1 MAELAALVPKDVPG
15 LVWAFLILFA
25 RIGAIL
31 MLLPVFSDDAIPGRI
46 RLLFAFA
53 TTLGLWGLLSGQVL
67 PLVAD
72 PARLGMILPGI
83 LVCECLT
90 GLALGMIVRILF
102 QAAAMAGS
110 IISLQIGLTS
120 ALVPD
125 AAQGGTATVLS
136 RLVGVAAAV
145 ACLGLSVHHLW
156 IASMVHSYVSFPPG
170 VAPRAG
176 DFAALAVRSASAAS
190 VLAVGLAAP
199 LLVYGIVFNVALGL
213 SARLAPAL
221 QVFFVAQPL
230 NLLIGFAL
238 VALIGGSVLTRF
250 AAAMEAWSRSGLP

>member
-1 MAELAALVPKDVPG
+1 MAELAGLLPRDVPT

-25 RIGAIL
+25 RIGAIV

-46 RLLFAFA
+46 RLLLAFA
-53 TTLGLWGLLSGQVL
+53 ITLGLWGLLSGQVL

-72 PARLGMILPGI
+72 PARLRTVLPGTL
-83 LVCECLT
+83 LVE
-90 GLALGMIVRILF
+90 GLIGLGLGMIVRILF

-125 AAQGGTATVLS
+125 SAQGGTTMVLS

-156 IASMVHSYVSFPPG
+156 IASMVHSYASFPPG
-170 VAPRAG
+170 IAPRAG
-176 DFAALAVRSASAAS
+176 DFAALAVRSAGTAS

-199 LLVYGIVFNVALGL
+199 LLVYGMVFNVALGL

-221 QVFFVAQPL
+221 QIFFVAQPL
-230 NLLIGFAL
+230 NLLLGFAL
-238 VALIGGSVLTRF
+238 VALTGGALLTRF
-250 AAAMEAWSRSGLP
+250 AGAMAAWSRTGLP

>member
-1 MAELAALVPKDVPG
+1 MAEIAALAQLDVPR
-15 LVWAFLILFA
+15 VAWAFLILFA

-31 MLLPVFSDDAIPGRI
+31 MLLPVFSDEAVPGRI
-46 RLLFAFA
+46 RLLLAFA
-53 TTLGLWGLLSGQVL
+53 TTLGLWGLLSDRVL

-72 PARLGMILPGI
+72 LSRLRTILPGLL
-83 LVCECLT
+83 LVECLT

-110 IISLQIGLTS
+110 ILSLQIGLTS

-125 AAQGGTATVLS
+125 AMQGGTATVLS

-145 ACLGLSVHHLW
+145 TCLSLSVHHLW
-156 IASMVHSYVSFPPG
+156 IASMVHSYTSFPPG
-170 VAPRAG
+170 IVPRAG
-176 DFAALAVRSASAAS
+176 DFAALAVRSTTQAS

-230 NLLIGFAL
+230 NLLMGFAL
-238 VALIGGSVLTRF
+238 IALIGGAMLTRF
-250 AAAMEAWSRSGLP
+250 AAAMEAWSRSGLF

>member
-1 MAELAALVPKDVPG
+1 MAEVAALLPSDVPRI
-15 LVWAFLILFA
+15 VWAFLILFA

-31 MLLPVFSDDAIPGRI
+31 MLLPVFSDDAVPGRI
-46 RLLFAFA
+46 RLLLAFA
-53 TTLGLWGLLSGQVL
+53 MTLGLWGLLSGQVL
-67 PLVAD
+67 PLVPE
-72 PARLGMILPGI
+72 PARLRAVLPGI
-83 LVCECLT
+83 LLGECLT

-145 ACLGLSVHHLW
+145 TCLSLSVHHLW
-156 IASMVHSYVSFPPG
+156 IASMVHSYTSFPPG
-170 VAPRAG
+170 TLPRAG
-176 DFAALAVRSASAAS
+176 DFAALAVRSATQSTM
-190 VLAVGLAAP
+190 LAVGLAAP

-213 SARLAPAL
+213 TARLAPAM

-230 NLLIGFAL
+230 NLLLGVAL
-238 VALIGGSVLTRF
+238 VALTGGALLTRF
-250 AAAMEAWSRSGLP
+250 ASAMEAWSRSGLP

>member
-1 MAELAALVPKDVPG
+1 MAELAALLPKDVPG
-15 LVWAFLILFA
+15 IAWAFLILFA
-25 RIGAIL
+25 RIGAIV

-46 RLLFAFA
+46 RLLLAFA
-53 TTLGLWGLLSGQVL
+53 ITLGLWGLLSDRVL

-72 PARLGMILPGI
+72 PARSRADLPG
-83 LVCECLT
+83 LLLGECLT
-90 GLALGMIVRILF
+90 GLALGTIVRIVF

-110 IISLQIGLTS
+110 IISLQVGLTS

-125 AAQGGTATVLS
+125 TTQGGAAMVLS
-136 RLVGVAAAV
+136 RLMGVAAAV

-156 IASMVHSYVSFPPG
+156 IASMVHSYASFPPG
-170 VAPRAG
+170 VLPRAG
-176 DFAALAVRSASAAS
+176 DFAALAVRSVTQSS

-221 QVFFVAQPL
+221 QIFFVAQPL
-230 NLLIGFAL
+230 NLLLGFAL
-238 VALIGGSVLTRF
+238 VALTSGALITRF
-250 AAAMEAWSRSGLP
+250 AGALEAWSRSGLP